1 MRLEFVVFDLQR
13 DTCRAYILLGQD
25 VSASNGERKFS
36 LAADSVRELMGVTDK
51 NAALNVE
58 VQRKWADQ
66 YVRRFVET
74 RSKQ

>member
-1 MRLEFVVFDLQR
+1 ML
-13 DTCRAYILLGQD
+13 
-25 VSASNGERKFS
+25 
-36 LAADSVRELMGVTDK
+36 GVTDK

-74 RSKQ
+74 RSNKQ